1 MYSQTNSA
9 AWAWYKTKRTVKKY
23 KQYLLNVNACNIT
36 YSQKNWQFT
45 LIFAE
50 RRKASQYKTSQ
61 LVRLECINYQA
72 ENCLSSNFQE
82 VRFYFDSLVLT
93 TYVNHSIYLFLE
105 NIRTDTTDQNSYWSL
120 LIIRLV
126 YVSFSQFQLFKHI
139 MYSQTNS
146 QVQWEDPILNLKT
159 VKIVCVT
166 SFNCP
171 TCSLKLSNVVC
182 F

>member
-1 MYSQTNSA
+1 MKVFTLIMMFLQDIDNFGCRPPDDV
-9 AWAWYKTKRTVKKY
+9 KRLPSRISF
-23 KQYLLNVNACNIT
+23 LLNVDLPWGENRNCSTKPMLKVLFIRLSGCSFFAHQLIYDTIT
-36 YSQKNWQFT
+36 Y
-45 LIFAE
+45 A
-50 RRKASQYKTSQ
+50 
-61 LVRLECINYQA
+61 
-72 ENCLSSNFQE
+72 
-82 VRFYFDSLVLT
+82 
-93 TYVNHSIYLFLE
+93 NHYIYLFLE